1 MQMKLNHPCPDAPMP
16 AVPSRRFTA
25 AFSLIEVLIAMGIV
39 GFLFLALY
47 GAFSSGFSMIQ
58 LARENLRA
66 TQVLMEKMETIRV
79 YNWDQVTSTNF
90 LPPAF
95 TNFYYPAAAT
105 NTSKG
110 VAYVGAIS
118 LTPAPVASAYS
129 NDMRQ
134 LTVQVTWTSGGQQR
148 TRTMTTF
155 VSKHGIQNYR
165 FL

>member
-1 MQMKLNHPCPDAPMP
+1 
-16 AVPSRRFTA
+16 
-25 AFSLIEVLIAMGIV
+25 MGII

-79 YNWDQVTSTNF
+79 YNWDQVTTANF
-90 LPPAF
+90 IPLPRF
-95 TNFYYPAAAT
+95 TNYYFPAAT
-105 NTSKG
+105 NAADQG
-110 VAYVGAIS
+110 VAYVGKVS
-118 LTPAPVASAYS
+118 LAAASVPSAYS

-134 LTVQVTWTSGGQQR
+134 LTVEISWNSKGQPR
-148 TRTMTTF
+148 TRSMSTF
-155 VSKHGIQNYR
+155 VSKYGIQNYK

>member
-1 MQMKLNHPCPDAPMP
+1 MQVSLNHPSQAG
-16 AVPSRRFTA
+16 AVSARHGERSLA
-25 AFSLIEVLIAMGIV
+25 AFSIIEVLIGMGIV
-39 GFLFLALY
+39 AFLFLALY

-58 LARENLRA
+58 IARENLRA

-90 LPPAF
+90 LPTAF
-95 TNFYYPAAAT
+95 TNYYFPPAT
-105 NTSKG
+105 NAASRG
-110 VAYVGAIS
+110 VAYVGRVRLSA
-118 LTPAPVASAYS
+118 APVPSAYAD
-129 NDMRQ
+129 DMRQ
-134 LTVQVTWTSGGQQR
+134 LTVEITWTSRGQAR